1 MNLKQRL
8 SLLKKSDSNAIPL
21 EEAVPEPM
29 TTEELQS
36 RRGAIVRQHLRLQ
49 GKSDEE
55 IDTSNETV
63 KGGSPW
69 KLRLIKQGVSLE

>member
-1 MNLKQRL
+1 MRHFTQKLFWQ
-8 SLLKKSDSNAIPL
+8 IPL

-55 IDTSNETV
+55 IDMYLSQP
-63 KGGSPW
+63 KHD
-69 KLRLIKQGVSLE
+69 